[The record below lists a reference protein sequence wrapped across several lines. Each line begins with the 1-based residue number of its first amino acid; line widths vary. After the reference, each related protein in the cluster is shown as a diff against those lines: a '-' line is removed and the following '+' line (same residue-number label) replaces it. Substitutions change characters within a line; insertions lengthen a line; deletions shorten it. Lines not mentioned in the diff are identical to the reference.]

1 MEPQLPF
8 EATIA
13 RALWSMDTRSLPRW
27 KAWPIVTLR
36 VVFAIARDVLA
47 GNLTLHAMSLVYTTL
62 LSFVPLLAL
71 SFSVLK
77 GFGVHNQ
84 VEPILLQLLEP
95 LGEQGREITER
106 VIEFVDNVKVGV
118 LGALGLALLFY
129 TVVSLMQKIES
140 AFNDTWR
147 ISETRPLARRFSD
160 YLSVLL
166 IGPVLIFSAV
176 GITASLT
183 SSALVGRLTAVEP
196 LGTLVE
202 LAGRLTPYL
211 LVGGAFTFIYIFI
224 PNTKVRFRSALLGG
238 FAAGVIWVSAGW
250 GFATFVASSTRYTAI
265 YSAFA
270 TLILFLIWLY
280 LNWLI
285 LLVGSNIAFYHQH
298 PEYLAVR
305 RGPLWLSNRMSEKLA
320 LLVIVVI
327 AKSHYRGSPPWTLER
342 LAKRL
347 NTPSEVVERV
357 VLGLERGG
365 LLAKTTDDPSSYLP
379 ARPFDV
385 ALVKD
390 VLDAARQIGE
400 ERYFGFDRLP
410 HQPAVEELL
419 SDLDESASEA
429 LHGRTIKDLA
439 RIERPSAD
447 SPPGLVDTDVASRT
461 GKQEG

>member
-8 EATIA
+8 EATIV
-13 RALWSMDTRSLPRW
+13 RALWGVDIEPLPRW
-27 KAWPIVTLR
+27 KAWPIVVLR
-36 VVFAIARDVLA
+36 VVFAVARDVLA

-84 VEPILLQLLEP
+84 VEPILLRLLEP
-95 LGEQGREITER
+95 LGEKGQEIAAL
-106 VIEFVDNVKVGV
+106 VIGFVDNIKVGV
-118 LGALGLALLFY
+118 LGAVGLALLFY

-147 ISETRPLARRFSD
+147 ISETRPFTRRFSD

-183 SSALVGRLTAVEP
+183 SNALFERLTAVAP
-196 LGTLVE
+196 LGTLIE
-202 LAGRLTPYL
+202 LAGRVTPFL
-211 LVGGAFTFIYIFI
+211 LVGCAFTFIYVFM
-224 PNTKVRFRSALLGG
+224 PNTRVRVRSALLGG
-238 FAAGVIWVSAGW
+238 FVAGILWVTAGW
-250 GFATFVASSTRYTAI
+250 GFATFVANSSKYAAI

-285 LLVGSNIAFYHQH
+285 LLVGSSIAFYHQN
-298 PEYLAVR
+298 PEYLAVS
-305 RGPLWLSNRMSEKLA
+305 RGPLWLSNRIREKMA
-320 LLVIVVI
+320 LLAIVII
-327 AKSHYRGSPPWTLER
+327 ARSHYRGAPRWTIER
-342 LAKRL
+342 LTKRL
-347 NTPSEVVERV
+347 NTPSEAVERV
-357 VLGLERGG
+357 IQGLEQGG
-365 LLAKTTDDPSSYLP
+365 LLARTSDDPTCYLP

-385 ALVKD
+385 ATVKD
-390 VLDAARQIGE
+390 VLDAIRQTGE
-400 ERYFGFDRLP
+400 ERPFGFDRLP
-410 HQPAVEELL
+410 HQPTVEELVNEI
-419 SDLDESASEA
+419 DETVSEA

-439 RIERPSAD
+439 LSGTSVDSSIE
-447 SPPGLVDTDVASRT
+447 LVRGEAVARK
-461 GKQEG
+461 GMQER